1 MRSDTLTHKTDQGEH
16 STMTEEHVDY
26 LPPARTPWNEGKTLA
41 AWLTTWIMI
50 VGGVA
55 VSIGFVL
62 PNVPLIV
69 AGAVVIVLSLLVGRI
84 LAILGHGK
92 DGQGTAKRDRKALA
106 AGRAH

>member
-41 AWLTTWIMI
+41 AWLTTWILLA
-50 VGGVA
+50 GGVA
-55 VSIGFVL
+55 ISIGFVL
-62 PNVPLIV
+62 PSV
-69 AGAVVIVLSLLVGRI
+69 ALVVVGAVVIVLGLLAGRI

-92 DGQGTAKRDRKALA
+92 GGPGTAKRDRKALA
-106 AGRAH
+106 SGRAH